1 MDFVSFAH
9 LAFRYQPGSKLL
21 KINYQI
27 KQINFA
33 MFINSFI
40 IIQLT
45 IPDTNNK
52 NYITNKSGWAYLKK
66 MSAFLSSILD
76 DHK

>member
-1 MDFVSFAH
+1 
-9 LAFRYQPGSKLL
+9 
-21 KINYQI
+21 
-27 KQINFA
+27 

>member
-1 MDFVSFAH
+1 
-9 LAFRYQPGSKLL
+9 
-21 KINYQI
+21 
-27 KQINFA
+27 

-76 DHK
+76 DHKWSKMVISQKPFIIS

>member
-1 MDFVSFAH
+1 
-9 LAFRYQPGSKLL
+9 
-21 KINYQI
+21 
-27 KQINFA
+27 

-52 NYITNKSGWAYLKK
+52 NYITNKSGWAYLKN
-66 MSAFLSSILD
+66 MSAF
-76 DHK
+76 